1 MYIIAK
7 IMPFFNFQIEILIIM
22 FTTMY
27 HKNHAKIQ
35 KKRKKIPPL
44 FNIERFQQFK

>member
-1 MYIIAK
+1 
-7 IMPFFNFQIEILIIM
+7 
-22 FTTMY
+22 MY

-44 FNIERFQQFK
+44 FNIERFQQFKYMVENPFLLR